1 MLLRLDGTKVLFSE
15 QAGKLLHQCA
25 SDLSVNILGY
35 SFHKAGGCQ
44 YVFLPL
50 VIDLCRIKMGQ

>member
-1 MLLRLDGTKVLFSE
+1 MLLRLDGTKVLFGE
-15 QAGKLLHQCA
+15 QAGELLHQCA

-35 SFHKAGGCQ
+35 NSHKAGGGQ

-50 VIDLCRIKMGQ
+50 VIDLCRIQVGQ